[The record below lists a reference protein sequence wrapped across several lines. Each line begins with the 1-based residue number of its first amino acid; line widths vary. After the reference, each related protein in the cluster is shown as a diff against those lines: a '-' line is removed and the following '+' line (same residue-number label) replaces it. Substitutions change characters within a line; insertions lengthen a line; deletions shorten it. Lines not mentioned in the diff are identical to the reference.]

1 MPANIHMHKSYE
13 QRQPE
18 ASLMHKIL
26 REHLS
31 TFVEEMQ
38 NEGRSLPKYITKS
51 FENYLKCGIPAH
63 GVTRMTCA
71 DCGSIF
77 ALPFSCKTRGICPS
91 CHARRAAELAAT
103 MVDEL
108 IPHNPVRQFVVNFP
122 YPLRLWMASNRNH
135 LAKVC
140 AIVCS
145 IIQEFILTRASHKP
159 EQARDPNIKT
169 GLLCF
174 VQRFGS
180 SLNLNPHFPIIAMDG
195 AFFCDE
201 GYRPIF
207 MQMPKLTDDNIALL
221 TRNISETVNSYLIE
235 EGLLTLEDGV
245 VTLTN
250 TEDIFE
256 PDVDTEVHAPAM
268 ASSISQT
275 IAFGPRRG
283 QPVQRL
289 RPAVGNCESWSN
301 RFQSEITSPLCARY
315 DGYTVHANRWIPQSD
330 RKGLEKL
337 ISYAARGPLSEER
350 LRDLPNGNVE
360 VKLKTPW
367 TNGTTHLIFT
377 HSEFIEK
384 LIALIP
390 PSWFH
395 MVRYFGMFVSNA
407 KFRETILP
415 GFDGKKKMPKQPK
428 KKRSIKWADL
438 LKRVFDIDVTKCQK
452 CGGLLKLI
460 DILMPSPELTQ
471 LLRQLHLDPDP
482 PPRLPA
488 KTSHLFDAFFED
500 EVFCE

>member
-1 MPANIHMHKSYE
+1 MPFAVISLPEHVADPRSCSSTVRVYRGIRKRYCRALPIHRTVKWYRVSNPE
-13 QRQPE
+13 LARQPLQAVYIGDNVISVGFAFSQIE
-18 ASLMHKIL
+18 VLM
-26 REHLS
+26 
-31 TFVEEMQ
+31 
-38 NEGRSLPKYITKS
+38 P
-51 FENYLKCGIPAH
+51 
-63 GVTRMTCA
+63 
-71 DCGSIF
+71 
-77 ALPFSCKTRGICPS
+77 CP
-91 CHARRAAELAAT
+91 
-103 MVDEL
+103 
-108 IPHNPVRQFVVNFP
+108 
-122 YPLRLWMASNRNH
+122 
-135 LAKVC
+135 
-140 AIVCS
+140 
-145 IIQEFILTRASHKP
+145 
-159 EQARDPNIKT
+159 
-169 GLLCF
+169 
-174 VQRFGS
+174 
-180 SLNLNPHFPIIAMDG
+180 
-195 AFFCDE
+195 
-201 GYRPIF
+201 
-207 MQMPKLTDDNIALL
+207 
-221 TRNISETVNSYLIE
+221 
-235 EGLLTLEDGV
+235 
-245 VTLTN
+245 
-250 TEDIFE
+250 FE

-471 LLRQLHLDPDP
+471 LLRQLHLNPDP